1 MNNPGPSTYMGF
13 EIHPLV
19 FLRRAPALGKPK
31 TVVRS
36 FDVAVRICR
45 PGEESGSP
53 LSRVFH
59 IERKLPFEDT
69 GDARRA
75 AHSYGES
82 IIDGKETG
90 LSVKDL

>member
-19 FLRRAPALGKPK
+19 FLRRASALGKPK
-31 TVVRS
+31 TTVRS
-36 FDVAVRICR
+36 FDAAVRICR
-45 PGEESGSP
+45 PGDESGSP

-75 AHSYGES
+75 ADRFGES
-82 IIDGKETG
+82 IIDGKEAG